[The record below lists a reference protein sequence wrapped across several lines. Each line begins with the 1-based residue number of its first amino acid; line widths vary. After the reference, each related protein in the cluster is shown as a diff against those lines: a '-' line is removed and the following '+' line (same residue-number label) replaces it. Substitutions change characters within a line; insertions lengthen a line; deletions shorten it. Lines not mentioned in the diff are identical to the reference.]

1 MREFRPK
8 KENDNQKVQ
17 VTDEMKRDI
26 WIYLVSSDG
35 EDDVRY
41 NYVYNISSC
50 TKKIPSYL
58 FYMRE
63 F

>member
-35 EDDVRY
+35 EDDV
-41 NYVYNISSC
+41 
-50 TKKIPSYL
+50 
-58 FYMRE
+58 
-63 F
+63 